1 MIRPL
6 RLATALLVAA
16 ATAASALVAAT
27 PSGAATPSAPA
38 SVTAAPKYGG
48 IQVSWSKV
56 PGRSVTYTVSST
68 PAGKG
73 CVTTAKSCFISVT
86 DSTPWQFS
94 VTATSTAGTSS
105 PSAQTSHY
113 RHRVVLVL
121 AGQSNATGWQSFS
134 PDPVTDVN
142 YLSAPYANG
151 ADSQD
156 LITWAPWDV
165 RKSGSSFPV
174 ALDTLQNRSTAKK
187 PEGIFGPEIGLARK
201 LWADQGLPATVIKA
215 AYPGS
220 WMGSWDPSTPTLGI
234 PAGTGLFPGMVMLV
248 TKTMRADAS
257 RGQLDTIGAFYWY
270 QGESDSV
277 GLNSAGAYQANLTN
291 LISAV
296 RSALPLDASAPV
308 ALAEEDMAPSW
319 NAERST
325 LTDQQYATYMQGNAD
340 VRAADVAVASTV
352 PHVVVIDTA
361 GLARVAPNYVHLSN
375 VAELSLGQAL
385 ASATEHLFP

>member
-1 MIRPL
+1 
-6 RLATALLVAA
+6 
-16 ATAASALVAAT
+16 
-27 PSGAATPSAPA
+27 
-38 SVTAAPKYGG
+38 
-48 IQVSWSKV
+48 
-56 PGRSVTYTVSST
+56 
-68 PAGKG
+68 
-73 CVTTAKSCFISVT
+73 
-86 DSTPWQFS
+86 
-94 VTATSTAGTSS
+94 
-105 PSAQTSHY
+105 
-113 RHRVVLVL
+113 
-121 AGQSNATGWQSFS
+121 
-134 PDPVTDVN
+134 
-142 YLSAPYANG
+142 
-151 ADSQD
+151 
-156 LITWAPWDV
+156 
-165 RKSGSSFPV
+165 
-174 ALDTLQNRSTAKK
+174 
-187 PEGIFGPEIGLARK
+187 
-201 LWADQGLPATVIKA
+201 
-215 AYPGS
+215 
-220 WMGSWDPSTPTLGI
+220 MGSWDPSTPTLGI